1 MSISLKQAFE
11 NAGYID
17 PVEFAYEA
25 AMAQA
30 LAAWTR
36 WSGADGS
43 ASRADLVRQFL
54 SRDPTWAVLER
65 CSPQVLKFAVA
76 YLLQEAE
83 RRIRGSA
90 PKAPATPEAAA
101 GTDDGARGGGDQ
113 NRSGDPIAAV
123 PAVAA
128 NDSPRAVDATASR
141 SASPEGKPRTA
152 RTAAALHVHAVLNP
166 LDFVR
171 VDGTP
176 IGDLTVGAVRTWAER
191 RTRDAAE
198 AGRDARFALALTA
211 NLESGQTLRTW
222 YRNAD
227 DVLEVWRRA
236 GDEHGV

>member
-1 MSISLKQAFE
+1 MSTSLKQAFE
-11 NAGYID
+11 SAGYID
-17 PVEFAYEA
+17 PVELAYEA

-36 WSGADGS
+36 WSGADGG
-43 ASRADLVRQFL
+43 ASRAGMVRQFL
-54 SRDPTWAVLER
+54 SKDPTWAVLER

-76 YLLQEAE
+76 YLLQDAE
-83 RRIRGSA
+83 RRIRGNA
-90 PKAPATPEAAA
+90 PRTATPEAADRA
-101 GTDDGARGGGDQ
+101 DDGARGGGDR
-113 NRSGDPIAAV
+113 NRSDDPIAAV

-128 NDSPRAVDATASR
+128 NDSPRANDGPTPR
-141 SASPEGKPRTA
+141 HYSPEGKPRTA